1 MPDQSSISKDVIE
14 ALLIPSTAT
23 ITAVL
28 SGHGLRNTFMHD
40 VAPLKPGMKMAGPA
54 FTMRYIP
61 AREDLTQVAMD
72 NLTDIQRIGIEQ
84 IETGEVLVIDARG
97 ETRAA
102 VMGDIL
108 AIRIYMRGAVGVVT
122 DGAYRASPGIADT
135 GLAAYARGMNAHTNK
150 TIHYPL
156 DIQKPTQQQLGHG
169 LELHRESIVIETYG
183 LGFRGH
189 SDAGAAERAIERAV
203 ELGINFIDCAEE
215 PPTSYC
221 GANL

>member
-108 AIRIYMRGAVGVVT
+108 ATRIYMRGAVGVVT
-122 DGAYRASPGIADT
+122 DGAYRVPVSLIRAWPPMPG
-135 GLAAYARGMNAHTNK
+135 
-150 TIHYPL
+150 
-156 DIQKPTQQQLGHG
+156 
-169 LELHRESIVIETYG
+169 E
-183 LGFRGH
+183 
-189 SDAGAAERAIERAV
+189 
-203 ELGINFIDCAEE
+203 
-215 PPTSYC
+215 
-221 GANL
+221 